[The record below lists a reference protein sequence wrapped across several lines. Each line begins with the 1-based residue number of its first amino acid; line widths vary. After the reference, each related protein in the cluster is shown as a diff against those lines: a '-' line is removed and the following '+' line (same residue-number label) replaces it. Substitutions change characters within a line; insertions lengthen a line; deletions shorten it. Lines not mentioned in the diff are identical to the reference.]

1 MKLQTDILRYKFI
14 FVGKEISFC
23 NVLLIC
29 EKHLLYIKYFS
40 YNYGLNSALLPHPNT
55 QSPGVTQCNQSLW

>member
-14 FVGKEISFC
+14 FVAKEISFC

-29 EKHLLYIKYFS
+29 EKHSLYIKYFS
-40 YNYGLNSALLPHPNT
+40 
-55 QSPGVTQCNQSLW
+55 

>member
-14 FVGKEISFC
+14 FVAKEISFR

-29 EKHLLYIKYFS
+29 EKHSLYIKYFS
-40 YNYGLNSALLPHPNT
+40 
-55 QSPGVTQCNQSLW
+55 

>member
-29 EKHLLYIKYFS
+29 EKHYTSSILVTIMDLIQLFS
-40 YNYGLNSALLPHPNT
+40 RILTPKAL
-55 QSPGVTQCNQSLW
+55 V